1 MRIAPEGWPFIIG
14 FWALEA
20 VLYAFAPWWA
30 AALWLPVCLWV
41 IAFFRDPVREGP
53 RGDNLVI
60 APADGLVVSV
70 VMVDEPDYLKA
81 RVQRVS
87 IFMNVFNVHV
97 NRAPVAGRVERVAY
111 RAGKFLNASFDKASV
126 DNERSAMAIRM
137 DDGRMVVA
145 VQIAGLVARRIVSR
159 VREGAS
165 LARGERYGMFRFGSR
180 VDVYLP
186 AGSRIGA
193 GTGQKVVA
201 GESVL
206 AELAP
211 ARRQMQEAT

>member
-97 NRAPVAGRVERVAY
+97 NRYPMSGTLEYRHYNKGSFGHAGTE
-111 RAGKFLNASFDKASV
+111 KASLE
-126 DNERSAMAIRM
+126 NEQSSVGMLTARGKVLVR
-137 DDGRMVVA
+137 
-145 VQIAGLVARRIVSR
+145 QIAGLVARRIVTDHQPGTA
-159 VREGAS
+159 VLQA
-165 LARGERYGMFRFGSR
+165 ERMGLIRFGSR
-180 VDVYLP
+180 VDVFLP
-186 AGSRIGA
+186 DTARVLVHTGDKTVAGQ
-193 GTGQKVVA
+193 TVVA
-201 GESVL
+201 QWE
-206 AELAP
+206 
-211 ARRQMQEAT
+211 